1 MYEQIAHRKELNMS
15 QEVNRQLSLTS
26 KIQALAEKVT
36 DAYLQAQIQKLLKE
50 NLQKTYDALIKDQ
63 AKFNKDMEDFK
74 SRHVNDKKPLESYKI
89 FNELDEKLKQR
100 VDQMIEIQKQI
111 DKASEIYKETR
122 KETGIFDKLSNTI
135 HGGLAEGIAYRQATQ
150 EYMNNLDQL
159 REAYNEKV
167 QNFAGLT
174 ADQADLQKQIFELK
188 TEKAAA
194 ISLFK
199 ADNDSRESMIQ
210 TMAEAKSNIQDIS
223 TEIDKA
229 QNELKDKE
237 AAVAKK
243 LQKKLDRANNRWR
256 RRVEF
261 RAKVGIKNIPDPPKK
276 PVISESQAQVFEN
289 LKNYIDKLQDDL
301 LKEQSRN
308 IGIETQV
315 IEYDQKIQQ
324 IEKEF
329 DEKCTSKNI
338 VLEDLNEQVSI
349 IGKEKDELKDSIS
362 DMSKNRK
369 EKINQSIDEIIKT
382 ATKEADEFNKLHAAV
397 HKDKDA
403 NLGK

>member
-1 MYEQIAHRKELNMS
+1 MSFNYEYNKLQKNSA
-15 QEVNRQLSLTS
+15 VLTD
-26 KIQALAEKVT
+26 LAEKIT
-36 DAYLQAQIQKLLKE
+36 DAYLKAQVQKLLKE
-50 NLQKTYDALIKDQ
+50 NLQKSYDLLVEDQ
-63 AKFNKDMEDFK
+63 AKLNKDMEDFK
-74 SRHVNDKKPLESYKI
+74 ARHVNDKKPLESYKT
-89 FNELDEKLKQR
+89 FNNLDEKLKQR
-100 VDQMIEIQKQI
+100 ADQMIEIQKQI
-111 DKASEIYKETR
+111 NKVTEIYKET
-122 KETGIFDKLSNTI
+122 KAQTGIFDKLSNTI
-135 HGGLAEGIAYRQATQ
+135 HGGLAEGIAYRQAAQ

-159 REAYNEKV
+159 SEAYNEKV

-174 ADQADLQKQIFELK
+174 TDQADLQKQIFELK

-199 ADNDSRESMIQ
+199 TDNDSRESMIQ

-261 RAKVGIKNIPDPPKK
+261 RAKVGIRNIPDPPKK

-301 LKEQSRN
+301 LKEQSHS

-349 IGKEKDELKDSIS
+349 IGKEKDELKESIS

-382 ATKEADEFNKLHAAV
+382 ATKEADEFNKLHASV
-397 HKDKDA
+397 HKGKDA

>member
-1 MYEQIAHRKELNMS
+1 MNNELN
-15 QEVNRQLSLTS
+15 QVFKCTTKLED
-26 KIQALAEKVT
+26 LAEKVT
-36 DAYLQAQIQKLLKE
+36 DVYLKAQVQKLLKE
-50 NLQKTYDALIKDQ
+50 NIQKSYKLLVEDQ
-63 AKFNKDMEDFK
+63 AKLNKEMEDFK
-74 SRHVNDKKPLESYKI
+74 ARHVNDKKPLESYVT
-89 FNELDEKLKQR
+89 FTRLDEKLKQR
-100 VDQMIEIQKQI
+100 ADQMIEIQKQI
-111 DKASEIYKETR
+111 NKVTEIYKET
-122 KETGIFDKLSNTI
+122 KAQTGIFDKLSNTI

-261 RAKVGIKNIPDPPKK
+261 RAKVGIRNIPDPPKK

-301 LKEQSRN
+301 LKEQSHS

-369 EKINQSIDEIIKT
+369 EKISQSIDEIIKT
-382 ATKEADEFNKLHAAV
+382 ATKEADEFNKLHASV